1 MCVNENLIN
10 QITAGR
16 KSLLQYACR
25 FIEND
30 KEVCIMIGSKK
41 LGMQLLGIW
50 LILTGVLSIVS
61 IPIPY
66 IGIVLAI
73 LAIVAGILLLFGK

>member
-1 MCVNENLIN
+1 
-10 QITAGR
+10 
-16 KSLLQYACR
+16 
-25 FIEND
+25 
-30 KEVCIMIGSKK
+30 MIGSKK